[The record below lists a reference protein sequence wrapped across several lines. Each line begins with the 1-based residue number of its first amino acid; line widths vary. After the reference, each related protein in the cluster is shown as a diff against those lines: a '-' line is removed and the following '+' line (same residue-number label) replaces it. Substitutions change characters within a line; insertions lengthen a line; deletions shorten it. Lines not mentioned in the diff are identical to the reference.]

1 MAQNPPTKLAGFFII
16 FVKNDGIDKDNLS
29 PKDSLKLQK
38 KKRFR
43 ISGKQILL
51 QFEEKIMR
59 ENGRSMVEML
69 GVLAI
74 IGVLSVGA
82 MSGYAKAMLKY
93 KLNKQAESLNML
105 FTNAFQIL
113 RELDNTSSSNSPV
126 HFAEIMYKL
135 NLVPDGIKFDSRLPT
150 YLTDI
155 FGNRIW
161 VFAYPV
167 QYGIGYSFYPGHD
180 GMEICR
186 NLFNVYKQNADVLY
200 YISTDRFISNDED
213 EEEYERGNAFYGN
226 NYCSKS
232 NKCIYNM
239 SLNDIDTLCG
249 NCLEDSTRCRFYAVW
264 R

>member
-1 MAQNPPTKLAGFFII
+1 
-16 FVKNDGIDKDNLS
+16 
-29 PKDSLKLQK
+29 
-38 KKRFR
+38 
-43 ISGKQILL
+43 
-51 QFEEKIMR
+51 MR

-93 KLNKQAESLNML
+93 KLNKQAESMNML
-105 FTNAFQIL
+105 FVNAFQIL

-135 NLVPDGIKFDSRLPT
+135 NLVPDGIKFDSQRPT

-155 FGNRIW
+155 FDSNIW
-161 VFAYPV
+161 VFAYPGT
-167 QYGIGYSFYPGHD
+167 YGIGYTFYPGHD

-232 NKCIYNM
+232 NKCIY
-239 SLNDIDTLCG
+239 
-249 NCLEDSTRCRFYAVW
+249 
-264 R
+264 